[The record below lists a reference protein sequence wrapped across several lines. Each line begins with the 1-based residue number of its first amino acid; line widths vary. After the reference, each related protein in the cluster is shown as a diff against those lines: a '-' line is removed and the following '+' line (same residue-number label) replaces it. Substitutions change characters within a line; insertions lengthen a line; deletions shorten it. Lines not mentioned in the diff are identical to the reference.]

1 MPREHAIE
9 QYKHEITQ
17 RTEAGESCEQVAD
30 ALRAQGFEV
39 SKKTISRWR
48 VTWGLRKR
56 APNST
61 QGRTYPNRK
70 RRDGLPPTPSN
81 KMKAQEARKQ
91 EIIERTQRGE
101 TAEQIADA
109 LQAKGFELKAGAS
122 TIWRLQTSWK
132 LVPYEKDRARG
143 KGKYDRKKQA
153 QRDAAASGHPGTPQ
167 PQPRQRKKKEIQ
179 APSNPGEVLHYPT
192 NLAHGPKKGTNASNP
207 FEVAPTA
214 YSSYQSD
221 PMHVDGDDGSSA
233 AVNNPGAVPVNTAAD
248 LMSAEFL
255 VDLATSTLTAA
266 NRVKEL
272 YLARQAQRPMP
283 DSASQLLPTD
293 EDIVAAKR
301 KVREAAAVMH
311 DLAMP
316 TAGAT

>member
-1 MPREHAIE
+1 MPRDGHAIE
-9 QYKHEITQ
+9 PYRQEITE

-56 APNST
+56 APSST
-61 QGRTYPNRK
+61 TGRKYPDRK
-70 RRDGLPPTPSN
+70 RRTGETGTAKN
-81 KMKAQEARKQ
+81 AKIRGQEARKQ

-101 TAEQIADA
+101 TAEQIAEA
-109 LQAKGFELKAGAS
+109 LQAQGFELKSGAS
-122 TIWRLQTSWK
+122 TIWRLQTTWK

-153 QRDAAASGHPGTPQ
+153 QRAAVAAGVPGAQ
-167 PQPRQRKKKEIQ
+167 PTRPRKKKEII
-179 APSNPGEVLHYPT
+179 APSNPGEVLHYPS
-192 NLAHGPKKGTNASNP
+192 NLGHGPKKGAATSDP
-207 FEVAPTA
+207 FEAAPTA
-214 YSSYQSD
+214 YSNYQSQ
-221 PMHVDGDDGSSA
+221 PMQLAGDDDAGA
-233 AVNNPGAVPVNTAAD
+233 ANGAGHVPVNTAAD

-272 YLARQAQRPMP
+272 YLARQSQRPMP
-283 DSASQLLPTD
+283 DSTTHLPPTE
-293 EDIVAAKR
+293 EDILAAKQ

-316 TAGAT
+316 TATT